1 MKKAKFINSENVEII
16 DYEDFLKSINE
27 DFDQIVKIKHVT
39 DEELSFLEKNDDEN
53 IDRFKKIREEI
64 ENERNIEIEK
74 LSDYLEFVPCK
85 KTDLEKFST
94 RRFYYTKVGGK
105 IYENEAIVYNDKNLI
120 NCEINSLKQQLS
132 STDYIIIKAY
142 EAKVM
147 MQDAPYSDEFMTKT
161 TEERQR
167 IRDEINRLEELL
179 KTAK

>member
-39 DEELSFLEKNDDEN
+39 DEELSFLEKKDDEN

-85 KTDLEKFST
+85 KTDLEKFLT
-94 RRFYYTKVGGK
+94 RKLYYTKSDNKV
-105 IYENEAIVYNDKNLI
+105 YEHEIIINDEYLI
-120 NCEINSLKQQLS
+120 KCEIDSLKNKLS
-132 STDYIIIKAY
+132 STDYMIIKTY
-142 EAKVM
+142 EAKINNE
-147 MQDAPYSDEFMTKT
+147 DAPYSSDRMDKVME
-161 TEERQR
+161 QR
-167 IRDEINRLEELL
+167 KNYREKINELESLL
-179 KTAK
+179 DKDK

>member
-27 DFDQIVKIKHVT
+27 DFDQIVKIKNVT
-39 DEELSFLEKNDDEN
+39 DEELSFLEKKDDEN

-94 RRFYYTKVGGK
+94 RKLYYTKNDNKV
-105 IYENEAIVYNDKNLI
+105 YEHEIIINDEYLI
-120 NCEINSLKQQLS
+120 KCEIDSLKNKLS
-132 STDYIIIKAY
+132 STDYMIIKTY
-142 EAKVM
+142 EAKINNE
-147 MQDAPYSDEFMTKT
+147 DAPYSSDRMDKVME
-161 TEERQR
+161 QR
-167 IRDEINRLEELL
+167 KNYREKINELESLL
-179 KTAK
+179 DKDK

>member
-64 ENERNIEIEK
+64 ENERNIEIGK

-94 RRFYYTKVGGK
+94 RKLYYTKSDNKV
-105 IYENEAIVYNDKNLI
+105 YEHEIIINDEYSIK
-120 NCEINSLKQQLS
+120 CEIDSLKNKLS
-132 STDYIIIKAY
+132 STDYMIIKTY
-142 EAKVM
+142 EAKINNE
-147 MQDAPYSDEFMTKT
+147 DAPYSSDRMDKVME
-161 TEERQR
+161 QR
-167 IRDEINRLEELL
+167 KNYREKINELESLL
-179 KTAK
+179 DKAK

>member
-27 DFDQIVKIKHVT
+27 DFDQIVRIKHVT
-39 DEELSFLEKNDDEN
+39 DEELSFLEKKDDEN

-94 RRFYYTKVGGK
+94 RKLYYTKSDNKV
-105 IYENEAIVYNDKNLI
+105 YEHEIIINDEYLI
-120 NCEINSLKQQLS
+120 KCEIDSLKNKLS
-132 STDYIIIKAY
+132 STDYMIIKTY
-142 EAKVM
+142 EAKINNE
-147 MQDAPYSDEFMTKT
+147 DAPYSSDRMDKVME
-161 TEERQR
+161 QR
-167 IRDEINRLEELL
+167 KNYREKINELESLL
-179 KTAK
+179 DKDK

>member
-27 DFDQIVKIKHVT
+27 DFDQMVKIKHVT
-39 DEELSFLEKNDDEN
+39 DEELSFLEKKDDEN

-94 RRFYYTKVGGK
+94 RKLYYTKSDNKV
-105 IYENEAIVYNDKNLI
+105 YEHEIIINDEYLI
-120 NCEINSLKQQLS
+120 KCEIDSLKNKLS
-132 STDYIIIKAY
+132 STDYMIIKTY
-142 EAKVM
+142 EAKINNE
-147 MQDAPYSDEFMTKT
+147 DAPYSSDRMDKVME
-161 TEERQR
+161 QR
-167 IRDEINRLEELL
+167 KNYREKINELESLL
-179 KTAK
+179 DKDK

>member
-39 DEELSFLEKNDDEN
+39 DEELSFLEKKDDEN

-94 RRFYYTKVGGK
+94 RKLYYTKSDNKV
-105 IYENEAIVYNDKNLI
+105 YEHEIIINDEYLI
-120 NCEINSLKQQLS
+120 KCEIDSLKNKLS
-132 STDYIIIKAY
+132 STDYMIIKTY
-142 EAKVM
+142 EAKINNE
-147 MQDAPYSDEFMTKT
+147 DAPYSSDRMDKVME
-161 TEERQR
+161 QR
-167 IRDEINRLEELL
+167 KNYREKINELESLL
-179 KTAK
+179 DKDK

>member
-39 DEELSFLEKNDDEN
+39 DEELSFLEKKDDEN

-94 RRFYYTKVGGK
+94 RKLYYTKSDNKV
-105 IYENEAIVYNDKNLI
+105 YEHEIIINDEYLI
-120 NCEINSLKQQLS
+120 KCEIDSLKNKLS
-132 STDYIIIKAY
+132 STDYMIIKTY
-142 EAKVM
+142 EAKINNE
-147 MQDAPYSDEFMTKT
+147 DAPYSSDRMDEVM
-161 TEERQR
+161 EQR
-167 IRDEINRLEELL
+167 KNYREKINELESLL
-179 KTAK
+179 DKDK

>member
-39 DEELSFLEKNDDEN
+39 DEELSFLEKKDDEN

-94 RRFYYTKVGGK
+94 RKLYYTKSDNKV
-105 IYENEAIVYNDKNLI
+105 YEHEIIINDEYLI
-120 NCEINSLKQQLS
+120 KCEIDSLKNKLS
-132 STDYIIIKAY
+132 STDYMIIKTY
-142 EAKVM
+142 EAKINNE
-147 MQDAPYSDEFMTKT
+147 DAPYFSDRMDKVME
-161 TEERQR
+161 QR
-167 IRDEINRLEELL
+167 KNYREKINELESLL
-179 KTAK
+179 DKDK